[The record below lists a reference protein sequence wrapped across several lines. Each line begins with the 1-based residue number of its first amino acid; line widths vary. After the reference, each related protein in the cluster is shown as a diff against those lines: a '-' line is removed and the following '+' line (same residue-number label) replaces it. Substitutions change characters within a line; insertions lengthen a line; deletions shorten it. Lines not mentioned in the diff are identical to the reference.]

1 MIDMNYFCIMN
12 VSSASNLLG
21 SPKIYTFKQT
31 YLIVRDFDNI
41 WIYHID
47 FTKIVHKKR
56 WPQEKYSIVLDED
69 VQKKKK
75 KKNRSWH
82 FHTCV

>member
-1 MIDMNYFCIMN
+1 MN

-75 KKNRSWH
+75 KKIAHDIFIHVFSNISGL
-82 FHTCV
+82 TGD